1 MSYLGEWELIP
12 ELCLYASGEPPV
24 SGRYAITTTADGQL
38 SLTVAWRMA
47 GDTADRTTTFGG
59 PSDGTPIALPPSAAG
74 PDSFTLSHVAP
85 HVLDSAAHRGAQRL
99 AYARRVCSTD
109 CSLLAIVQEAAA
121 PDGTVVRN
129 FQVYRRVA
137 G

>member
-12 ELCLYASGEPPV
+12 ELCLYASGEPPI
-24 SGRYAITTTADGQL
+24 SGRYSITTTADGQL
-38 SLTVAWRMA
+38 SLGVSWRMA

-59 PSDGTPIALPPSAAG
+59 PADGSPIALPPSAAG
-74 PDSFTLSHVAP
+74 PDSFTLTHVAP
-85 HVLDSAAHRGAQRL
+85 DILDSAAHRGEQRL

-109 CSLLAIVQEAAA
+109 CTLLAVVQESVA
-121 PDGTVVRN
+121 PGGATVRN